1 MECIEMIER
10 FERLLPASDAPS
22 TFFILFSDTFQR
34 VLIQIIDQSFS
45 NIYDE
50 LARDMAKPASAIN
63 NAPDRI
69 R

>member
-1 MECIEMIER
+1 MECTEMIER
-10 FERLLPASDAPS
+10 FEKGFPFVVLA
-22 TFFILFSDTFQR
+22 TFSIPFSDTFQR

-50 LARDMAKPASAIN
+50 LAREMAKPASTIN
-63 NAPDRI
+63 NAPDRT